1 MKIKEIGKHN
11 NYQIDFIQDYE
22 PSDDVFRTTSHKVDI
37 LKSIIFN
44 NLSYNERVIFLLYTE
59 CNGNY
64 NKMANYIKIDSKQ
77 NLYIYI
83 SNIKK
88 KIKQAYESY
97 VESYSKPTD
106 N

>member
-1 MKIKEIGKHN
+1 MKIKETGHTQ
-11 NYQIDFIQDYE
+11 YQIDFIQDYE
-22 PSDDVFRTTSHKVDI
+22 PSLDIFRSSSPKTDL

-44 NLSYNERVIFLLYTE
+44 HLSYNERVIFLLYTE

-88 KIKQAYESY
+88 KIKEYYAT
-97 VESYSKPTD
+97 YSRPLD